1 MRIAIMGSGGV
12 GGYFGAKLQKG
23 GADVHFIARGAHL
36 AAMRADGLTV
46 ESAHDPIRLPKVN
59 ATDDPRSI
67 GPVDIVLFAVKLWDT
82 ESAARSLE
90 PIVGPHTG
98 IISLQNGVQKDD
110 VLRQIF
116 GADAVMGGAA
126 YMATTIGRPGVIVQT
141 GHMQR
146 LVFGEYDGKRSQRA
160 EALLAAARSGG
171 INAEIADDI
180 RRALWEKYVFLVA
193 LSGATTSMR
202 VPLGPIRKNPRTR
215 QFALDLM
222 HEAVAVGR
230 AQGVAL
236 PEDFVAQRI
245 PFFEGL
251 PDTMTSSMRHDLQR
265 GQRLEV
271 QWLSG
276 GIADMGAK
284 LGVPT
289 PANRAV
295 YDILVLHA
303 DGRRSDTAP

>member
-1 MRIAIMGSGGV
+1 MGSGGV

-23 GADVHFIARGAHL
+23 GADVNFIARGAHL
-36 AAMRADGLTV
+36 AAMRENGLTV

-59 ATDDPRSI
+59 ATDDPKEI

-82 ESAARSLE
+82 ESAAKSLL
-90 PIVGPHTG
+90 PIVGPETG

-116 GADAVMGGAA
+116 GAGAVMGGAA

-146 LVFGEYDGKRSQRA
+146 LVFGEYDGKRSPRA
-160 EALLAAARSGG
+160 EALLAAARAGG

-202 VPLGPIRKNPRTR
+202 VPLGPIRANPRTR
-215 QFALDLM
+215 QFVLDLM

-236 PEDFVAQRI
+236 PEDFVEQRI

-251 PDTMTSSMRHDLQR
+251 PDTMTSSMHHDLQR

-276 GIADMGAK
+276 GVADMGAK

-295 YDILVLHA
+295 YDILILHA
-303 DGRRSDTAP
+303 DGRRSDAAP

>member
-1 MRIAIMGSGGV
+1 
-12 GGYFGAKLQKG
+12 
-23 GADVHFIARGAHL
+23 
-36 AAMRADGLTV
+36 
-46 ESAHDPIRLPKVN
+46 
-59 ATDDPRSI
+59 
-67 GPVDIVLFAVKLWDT
+67 
-82 ESAARSLE
+82 
-90 PIVGPHTG
+90 
-98 IISLQNGVQKDD
+98 
-110 VLRQIF
+110 
-116 GADAVMGGAA
+116 MGGAA

-251 PDTMTSSMRHDLQR
+251 PDTMTSSMHHDLQR